1 LVIENLQD
9 AVQNGGKAFNYVEIE
24 SFERKDN
31 LYLVSLVN
39 KESQDKIKIQTKHLV
54 NATGPFADKFIQ
66 LNKENT
72 VEQSQRLDLVAG
84 SHLNVFPPISNE
96 SFYITADD
104 NRLIFILKRS
114 EDGFDFSRIGT
125 TEREIDIG
133 SLIGAVHPTEK
144 EVDYLISTVREFFPQ
159 AQLNEKTI
167 FSKDAGI
174 RPLLKQDRHGA
185 FQKSREHEIYYEEGL
200 FHILGVKLTDYRR
213 AALEVIDVLSNN
225 GLEIKHGNHQSLL
238 NRRKGDGY
246 YLESTIEEFILR
258 TQILH
263 WDDYVYRRKGSQP
276 LLKIKNAHPDLEFEF
291 DQMAKIM
298 NWDLERR
305 KAENN
310 RV

>member
-1 LVIENLQD
+1 
-9 AVQNGGKAFNYVEIE
+9 
-24 SFERKDN
+24 
-31 LYLVSLVN
+31 
-39 KESQDKIKIQTKHLV
+39 
-54 NATGPFADKFIQ
+54 
-66 LNKENT
+66 
-72 VEQSQRLDLVAG
+72 
-84 SHLNVFPPISNE
+84 
-96 SFYITADD
+96 
-104 NRLIFILKRS
+104 
-114 EDGFDFSRIGT
+114 
-125 TEREIDIG
+125 
-133 SLIGAVHPTEK
+133 
-144 EVDYLISTVREFFPQ
+144 
-159 AQLNEKTI
+159 
-167 FSKDAGI
+167 
-174 RPLLKQDRHGA
+174 
-185 FQKSREHEIYYEEGL
+185 
-200 FHILGVKLTDYRR
+200 LGVKLTDYRR